1 MDSTK
6 LRKDILKQRDLLPDY
21 EQQNRSRL
29 ITERVKKMAQF
40 QSAAVVFIYVDF
52 RSEVATRPLID
63 YMLRCGKKVVLPV
76 TLIQEKDLL
85 AISITDPDKELA
97 PGYCSIPEPIVEL
110 REKQILSPDII
121 DIIFLPGSVFDE
133 RGGRMGYGGGYYDRF
148 VSAKAPQA
156 LRVGL
161 AYELQML
168 KRAPL
173 QAHDELLDFIVTEKR
188 MITGSRQC
196 QVISCLAPDNS
207 GRKYA

>member
-6 LRKDILKQRDLLPDY
+6 LRKNTLNQRDLLSSIQ
-21 EQQNRSRL
+21 QQNRSRL
-29 ITERVKKMAQF
+29 IMDRVKKMEQF
-40 QSAAVVFIYVDF
+40 KSSATVFIYVDF

-63 YMLRCGKKVVLPV
+63 HMLRCGKKVVLPV

-85 AISITDPDKELA
+85 AVSITNPEKELA
-97 PGYCSIPEPIVEL
+97 PGYCSIPEPIVEI
-110 REKQILSPDII
+110 REKQRISPDII

-133 RGGRMGYGGGYYDRF
+133 LGGRMGYGGGYYDRF
-148 VSAKAPQA
+148 VSNKAPQA

-161 AYELQML
+161 AYDLQIV

-188 MITGSRQC
+188 TITGSR
-196 QVISCLAPDNS
+196 
-207 GRKYA
+207 